1 MKKPSEVFKNI
12 RFAKME
18 KRGKPHLST
27 DDEEHGAVGEV
38 EWNQQLDHQKKRAMQ
53 EKVNKPTGELKD
65 ACWKGYTA
73 VGMKMKD
80 GKKVPNCVP
89 TNESADMKA
98 IRMIKDI
105 YKRRNVKEEVEQ
117 VEEAVAQQQKTDHEK
132 WKEEYQKARKSG
144 SSSSN
149 AKARANG
156 AVYEEEQI
164 DELSKETLTSYR
176 VKSIGRDSDFEN
188 KGYAA
193 AKGSAGNDKSDKLFN
208 KADAVSKARKRAQEK
223 LREDEQIEEEIAGW
237 IAHYNGQKHEI
248 KKHEAKDLYDAKQKA
263 IAHFKAPKSKH
274 GLVAVKPAYNESVEL
289 EEGAFKRIATDKE
302 EDARLSEPP
311 FDKPYTTSKGT
322 VTDKSGAKHS
332 PMSRARDLARQAVKK
347 QSEYAKARKA
357 GSSTKNAQARAAGA
371 NNPHMFEARKAE
383 IVKDIVKSAKKK
395 KEDSESFQKDPELGS
410 TITKNVC

>member
-164 DELSKETLTSYR
+164 
-176 VKSIGRDSDFEN
+176 
-188 KGYAA
+188 
-193 AKGSAGNDKSDKLFN
+193 
-208 KADAVSKARKRAQEK
+208 
-223 LREDEQIEEEIAGW
+223 EEEIAGW

-274 GLVAVKPAYNESVEL
+274 GLIAVKPAYNESVEL

-302 EDARLSEPP
+302 EDERL
-311 FDKPYTTSKGT
+311 KSKSWKVETPWMKSKET
-322 VTDKSGAKHS
+322 VTDKSGAKHT
-332 PMSRARDLARQAVKK
+332 PMSRARDLARQAAKK
-347 QSEYAKARKA
+347 QSEYYKARKA

-371 NNPHMFEARKAE
+371 NNPHMFESRQLE
-383 IVKDIVKSAKKK
+383 IVKEAMRSAKKK
-395 KEDSESFQKDPELGS
+395 KETKTSDDTFQAEPELTS
-410 TITKNVC
+410 QIVKSNQS